1 VSGPL
6 FPLFDASTQPL
17 EKEEVKTRRFPPYHV
32 ILENDDHHSVDF
44 VVEVLRKALGCSEER
59 AFVLMHE
66 AHTKGRAIVWS
77 GAREVAELK
86 AEQIQSFHEI
96 GAHGQKLGPL
106 GVTIEP
112 AE

>member
-1 VSGPL
+1 MSGPL

-32 ILENDDHHSVDF
+32 ILENDDHHSFEF

-59 AFVLMHE
+59 AFVLTHE

-96 GAHGQKLGPL
+96 GAQGQKFGPL
-106 GVTIEP
+106 GVTSAP